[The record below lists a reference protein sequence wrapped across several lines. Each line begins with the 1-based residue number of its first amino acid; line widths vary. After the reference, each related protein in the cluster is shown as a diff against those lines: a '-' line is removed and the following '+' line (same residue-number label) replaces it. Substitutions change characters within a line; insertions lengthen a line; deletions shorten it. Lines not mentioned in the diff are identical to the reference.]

1 MSPTAQPAESQRGL
15 AEKLGLQ
22 PGWVVQELGHDGDVD
37 AELRQ
42 AVQDLVGSPLVGP
55 DYDDVV
61 DAVLLWWRADDG
73 DLVDALVDA
82 LSPLAENG
90 VIWLF
95 TPKSGRP
102 GHVEPSDVTEAA
114 PTAGLTQTTSVSAGR
129 DWSGARLVSPRSSRP
144 ARR

>member
-1 MSPTAQPAESQRGL
+1 MSPTAEPAEGQRSL
-15 AEKLGLQ
+15 ADKLGVQ
-22 PGWVVQELGHDGDVD
+22 PGWVVQEIGYDDDVD
-37 AELRQ
+37 EDLRR
-42 AVQDLVGSPLVGP
+42 AVIEKAGSPLVGL

-82 LSPLAENG
+82 LAPLTESG

-95 TPKSGRP
+95 TPKAGRP

-129 DWSGARLVSPRSSRP
+129 DWSGARLVSPRSSRSG
-144 ARR
+144 RK